1 MLKTDII
8 ILAAGK
14 GTRMCS
20 SLPKVLH
27 KLAGQPL
34 LSHVLKAANRV
45 TDAQTIVVTGH
56 GAELVEN
63 IVAGSNT
70 VCVKQSQQLGTA
82 HAVGCALPHVKKI
95 HGC

>member
-14 GTRMCS
+14 GTRMRS
-20 SLPKVLH
+20 MLPKVLH

-34 LSHVLKAANRV
+34 LSHVLKAANTV

-56 GAELVEN
+56 GAER
-63 IVAGSNT
+63 
-70 VCVKQSQQLGTA
+70 
-82 HAVGCALPHVKKI
+82 
-95 HGC
+95 